1 MTEETALPAPVDAAA
16 VDASAAEK
24 PANPKARWYIIHAYS
39 GFEKKVA
46 QAILETAAQQGL
58 SDKFEQVVV
67 PTEQIVEM
75 RRGKKVQAERK
86 FFPGYV
92 LAKMEMSDATW
103 QIVKKTEK
111 VTGFLGGGGTRPQPI
126 TEKEAMAIF
135 QQMQTGAATP
145 TRTVKFEI
153 GEQVKIIDGPFE
165 SFIGTVEDTD
175 EERDKLKVSVAIF
188 GRPTPVE
195 LEFRQVDKVT
205 G

>member
-1 MTEETALPAPVDAAA
+1 MT
-16 VDASAAEK
+16 DASAQAAPDTA
-24 PANPKARWYIIHAYS
+24 PAGNPKARWYIIHAYS

-46 QAILETAAQQGL
+46 QSILETAAQHGL

-92 LAKMEMSDATW
+92 LAKMEMTDATW
-103 QIVKKTEK
+103 QLVKKTEK
-111 VTGFLGGGGTRPQPI
+111 VTGFLGGGGVRPQPI
-126 TEKEAMAIF
+126 SDAEAQSIF
-135 QQMQTGAATP
+135 RQMQSGAEAP
-145 TRTVKFEI
+145 KRSIKFEI

-175 EERDKLKVSVAIF
+175 EDREKLKVSVAIF

-195 LEFRQVDKVT
+195 LEFRQVDKVS